1 MMKDI
6 PKVGFICTGES
17 ALELSGAICCAGRLM
32 RLFTDNGYMTG
43 GCYSCISPSKQIP
56 ALRERIINMCMCN
69 DVVVT
74 VGCDGFRREDV
85 LPDIVSSLCQRDL
98 AYFASKLSSEEYVD
112 AERKQL
118 CRCFPSRATAAMYGT
133 SVVINVSSDLP
144 EALGKLTSLMFAI
157 DFAVG
162 NSAGKKPSKQ
172 GDFENML
179 SQVYSEAVFH
189 D

>member
-17 ALELSGAICCAGRLM
+17 ALELSGSICCAGRLM

-56 ALRERIINMCMCN
+56 AIREKIMNMCICN

-74 VGCDGFRREDV
+74 VGCEGFRREDV

-98 AYFASKLSSEEYVD
+98 SYFASKLSCEEYVD
-112 AERKQL
+112 AEKGYV
-118 CRCFPSRATAAMYGT
+118 CKCFPSRATAAMYGST
-133 SVVINVSSDLP
+133 VVLNASSDLP
-144 EALGKLTSLMFAI
+144 EALGKLTLLMPSI

-162 NSAGKKPSKQ
+162 NSAGKKPSRQ

-179 SQVYSEAVFH
+179 SKMGAGGGFH

>member
-1 MMKDI
+1 MKDI

-17 ALELSGAICCAGRLM
+17 ALELSGSICCAGRLM

-43 GCYSCISPSKQIP
+43 GCYSCISPSKQIS
-56 ALRERIINMCMCN
+56 ALREKIINMCVCN

-74 VGCDGFRREDV
+74 VGCEGFRREDV

-98 AYFASKLSSEEYVD
+98 AYFASKLSGEEYID
-112 AERKQL
+112 AERGHPCK
-118 CRCFPSRATAAMYGT
+118 CFPSRATAAMYG
-133 SVVINVSSDLP
+133 SAVVLNVSADLP
-144 EALGKLTSLMFAI
+144 EALGKLTQLMSAI

-162 NSAGKKPSKQ
+162 NCAGKKPSRQ
-172 GDFENML
+172 GDFEKML
-179 SQVYSEAVFH
+179 SQVSAGVGFH